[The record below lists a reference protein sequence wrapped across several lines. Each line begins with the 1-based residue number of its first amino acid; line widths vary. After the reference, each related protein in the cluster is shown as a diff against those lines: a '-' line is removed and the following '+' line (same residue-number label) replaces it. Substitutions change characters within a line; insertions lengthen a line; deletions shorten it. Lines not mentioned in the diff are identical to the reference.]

1 MIAGQPGMAGWTA
14 LPIRDR
20 RLLEWLWAGDVVTTD
35 LAAVLAY
42 GGRRV
47 AQRRL
52 SRLVEY
58 GILRGFWAANMQRPR
73 GRYAYALT
81 KAARKEIE
89 YLIWEDK
96 APTAADGKVWAPSP
110 VIHQLATHDLLAAFL
125 RASPAAEE
133 IGLVGWVPERAA
145 ARLYDDYVRPDAIA
159 VFRARDRA
167 SVLFVERD
175 LGTERRDVIGAKV
188 DRYRLVTTRFR
199 QREASLG
206 IVVESARRAAAIRS
220 SLRHREER
228 LGHAERSAFQTWI
241 AVADDVVAGPF
252 RAVWQSPTGDEE
264 TVLTMPPCDLHY
276 PLPILAPPALTQVGT
291 LGSLDD
297 RVLDAINWR
306 T

>member
-1 MIAGQPGMAGWTA
+1 MAGWTA

-20 RLLEWLWAGDVVTTD
+20 RLLEWLWAGDVVTAD

-81 KAARKEIE
+81 KAARSEIE
-89 YLIWEDK
+89 YMIWEDK
-96 APTAADGKVWAPSP
+96 APSAAKGKVYAPSP

-125 RASPAAEE
+125 RGSPAADEA
-133 IGLVGWVPERAA
+133 GLAGWVPERAA
-145 ARLYDDYVRPDAIA
+145 ARTYDDYVRPDAIA

-167 SVLFVERD
+167 AVLYIERD
-175 LGTERRDVIGAKV
+175 LGTERRDVLGGKV
-188 DRYRLVTTRFR
+188 DRYRLVRDR
-199 QREASLG
+199 YDHREASLG
-206 IVVESARRAAAIRS
+206 IIVESARRAAAIRS
-220 SLRHREER
+220 SLRHRQER
-228 LGHAERSAFQTWI
+228 WEQSSLKPFGFPIWVVVTDEI
-241 AVADDVVAGPF
+241 VADPYG
-252 RAVWQSPTGDEE
+252 AVWQSPMGDEA
-264 TVLTMPPCDLHY
+264 TVLTMPPCELYY
-276 PLPILAPPALTQVGT
+276 PLPILAPPALIPAGA

-297 RVLDAINWR
+297 RVLAVINWR
-306 T
+306 K